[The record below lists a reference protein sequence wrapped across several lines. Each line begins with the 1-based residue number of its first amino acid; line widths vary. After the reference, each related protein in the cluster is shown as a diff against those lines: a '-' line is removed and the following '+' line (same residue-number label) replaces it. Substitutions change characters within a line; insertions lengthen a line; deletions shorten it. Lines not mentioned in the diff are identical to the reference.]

1 MFVSDYLVL
10 AQAVGPPWASL
21 PAIGSRESVFILAQW
36 RPRLPQRDS
45 CRFQD
50 LRVVETRE
58 EELIEHL
65 RAARE
70 GGGGGDPE
78 APTGVLLRD
87 LMLVYLCG
95 FKPSSSVSNVV
106 MTKPTI

>member
-10 AQAVGPPWASL
+10 AQAVGPPWA
-21 PAIGSRESVFILAQW
+21 RESVFILAQW
-36 RPRLPQRDS
+36 RPRLPQRES

-70 GGGGGDPE
+70 GGGRVKIQRPPLGSCRG
-78 APTGVLLRD
+78 
-87 LMLVYLCG
+87 
-95 FKPSSSVSNVV
+95 
-106 MTKPTI
+106 I